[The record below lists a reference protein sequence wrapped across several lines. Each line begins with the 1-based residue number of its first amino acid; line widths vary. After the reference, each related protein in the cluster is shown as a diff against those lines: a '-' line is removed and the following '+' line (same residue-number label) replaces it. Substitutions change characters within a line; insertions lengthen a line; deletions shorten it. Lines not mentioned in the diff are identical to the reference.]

1 MKALKAILMGV
12 LLVLA
17 ATSVVA
23 QTKTIPVLIEETEID
38 GTEVTDGNVN
48 ILDLERDNEFS
59 LRLRLF
65 ATQDAEDV
73 EIRAFISGYE
83 HNDVESISDMIGPFD
98 FEANVTYVKKMTLTL
113 PANLDQDDYKLR
125 VIISD
130 RFGFQSVANYDLRI
144 NTDRH
149 DIRVQDIVLN
159 PGTSVKAGQ
168 ALLVSARVENM
179 GQKDEEDVKVTA
191 SIADLGVSAAGYI
204 DEVESED
211 EEQTEELFIRLPK
224 CAEAGEY
231 QMTLTAE
238 YNDGKDKVT
247 MNKMITVL
255 ENEDCKEAAPVV
267 VMVEQTNDTAQ
278 PAPSSGKVRAAL
290 EIILLVLVALLVIV
304 GLIIGFSRM
313 REE

>member
-1 MKALKAILMGV
+1 MKALTAILMGV

-23 QTKTIPVLIEETEID
+23 QTKTIPVFIEETEID

-65 ATQDAEDV
+65 ATQDSEDV

-125 VIISD
+125 IIISD
-130 RFGFQSVANYDLRI
+130 RFGFQSVANYDLRV
-144 NTDRH
+144 NTERH

-191 SIADLGVSAAGYI
+191 SIADLGVSAASYI

-267 VMVEQTNDTAQ
+267 VMVEQTNDTT